1 MLFTYARVSTVEQA
15 ADGAV
20 SIAEQQRKCRA
31 LATMR
36 GVPND
41 DVVDIVDA
49 GVSGS
54 VPLSERPAGK
64 DMLGDIRAGDVIV
77 ACKLDRLFRSASDA
91 LATAESLKKKGVDLI
106 LIDMGIEPVTGNG
119 AAKMFF
125 GVLALMAEFERDRIN
140 ERTKDG
146 IRAKREKK
154 GFLGGN
160 PPLGFRVEGQ
170 GRESK
175 LVPDER
181 EREIIAMVREMAPSH
196 GYGAIRRHL
205 IEKGVPTRS
214 GEPWQSVQV
223 QRIIKMKPDALHSA

>member
-1 MLFTYARVSTVEQA
+1 MLFTYARVSTIEQA

-64 DMLGDIRAGDVIV
+64 DMLAGLRAGDVIV

-140 ERTKDG
+140 ERTAEGRKG
-146 IRAKREKK
+146 KRARN
-154 GFLGGN
+154 GFMGGVA
-160 PPLGFRVEGQ
+160 PFGYRVEGE
-170 GRESK
+170 GRDAM
-175 LVPDER
+175 LVPDDNEQEIVRIVRAMTPQGPYSIAKHLTER
-181 EREIIAMVREMAPSH
+181 
-196 GYGAIRRHL
+196 GL
-205 IEKGVPTRS
+205 LTRT
-214 GEPWQSVQV
+214 GRPWQRVQIE
-223 QRIIKMKPDALHSA
+223 RIIHAAH

>member
-140 ERTKDG
+140 ERTAEGRKGKRARNGFMGGVAPFGYRVDG
-146 IRAKREKK
+146 
-154 GFLGGN
+154 
-160 PPLGFRVEGQ
+160 EG
-170 GRESK
+170 RDAV
-175 LVPDER
+175 LVPDENEQEIVGIVR
-181 EREIIAMVREMAPSH
+181 AMTPQGPYSIAKHLTER
-196 GYGAIRRHL
+196 GL
-205 IEKGVPTRS
+205 LTRT
-214 GEPWQSVQV
+214 GRPWQRVQIE
-223 QRIIKMKPDALHSA
+223 RIIHAAH

>member
-15 ADGAV
+15 AGGAV

-54 VPLSERPAGK
+54 VLLSERPAGK

-140 ERTKDG
+140 ERTAEGRKG
-146 IRAKREKK
+146 KRARN
-154 GFLGGN
+154 GFMGGVA
-160 PPLGFRVEGQ
+160 PFGYRVEGE
-170 GRESK
+170 GRDAM
-175 LVPDER
+175 LVPDDNEQEIVRIVRAMTPQGPYSIAKHLTER
-181 EREIIAMVREMAPSH
+181 
-196 GYGAIRRHL
+196 GL
-205 IEKGVPTRS
+205 LTRT
-214 GEPWQSVQV
+214 GRPWQRVQIE
-223 QRIIKMKPDALHSA
+223 RIIHAAH